1 MPTLDQIQEQI
12 NKYKF
17 GSVYAKER
25 EVKELP
31 TILSADEEL
40 LAITGGQYHDGHG
53 ILVGTNIRLIFIDKG
68 LLFGLKVEDFPYE
81 KISSIEYKQGL
92 MFGTISI
99 YTSGNKADITYIPN
113 IAIDEFVGFV
123 RNMTHKTE
131 NVAEPQTSTQDQ
143 DLISKLERLAS
154 LKEKGVL
161 TDEEFNEQKKKLLS
175 Q

>member
-1 MPTLDQIQEQI
+1 
-12 NKYKF
+12 
-17 GSVYAKER
+17 
-25 EVKELP
+25 
-31 TILSADEEL
+31 
-40 LAITGGQYHDGHG
+40 
-53 ILVGTNIRLIFIDKG
+53 
-68 LLFGLKVEDFPYE
+68 
-81 KISSIEYKQGL
+81 